1 MSLMQRMAKFWW
13 FLAALTAIAIG
24 VGLALWRAPH
34 SVDLPLDDSPVSGTP
49 PAPMPAPPTLAQAAG
64 VEPAPPPGL
73 NATQWQALRSELA
86 GRPDELRR
94 VVDYLSFSDRL
105 QQFRDCKAV
114 DRKALA
120 AEIDRSI
127 DERLRQRELSA
138 GEARLI
144 KIAVLQELLPD
155 EAQREAALLAWE
167 AAQRAAAKPDLGVAA
182 READFQ
188 RRQAGIVA
196 AWQAQPAAQRDPQ
209 ALERELEALRR
220 SSFSSPTP
228 R

>member
-13 FLAALTAIAIG
+13 FVAALAAIAIG

-34 SVDLPLDDSPVSGTP
+34 SVDLPLDDGPVSGTP
-49 PAPMPAPPTLAQAAG
+49 PVPMPAPPTLAKA
-64 VEPAPPPGL
+64 VPDPAPPPGL
-73 NATQWQALRSELA
+73 DATQWQSLRHELA

-105 QQFRDCKAV
+105 QQVRDGKAV
-114 DRKALA
+114 DRKTLA

-167 AAQRAAAKPDLGVAA
+167 AAQRAAAKPDLAVAA

-209 ALERELEALRR
+209 ALERELEALRQ
-220 SSFSSPTP
+220 SSFSTTP

>member
-1 MSLMQRMAKFWW
+1 MGMAQRMVKLLW
-13 FLAALTAIAIG
+13 FLAALAAVAIG

-34 SVDLPLDDSPVSGTP
+34 SVDLPVDDSPVSGTP
-49 PAPMPAPPTLAQAAG
+49 PAPMPAPPTLAQAAP
-64 VEPAPPPGL
+64 EPASPPPGL
-73 NATQWQALRSELA
+73 NAEQWVSLRRELA
-86 GRPDELRR
+86 HRPDELRR

-105 QQFRDCKAV
+105 QHFRDGTAA

-120 AEIDRSI
+120 AVIDRSI
-127 DERLRQRELSA
+127 NERLRQRELGA

-155 EAQREAALLAWE
+155 ETQREAALQAWE
-167 AAQRAAAKPDLGVAA
+167 TAQRAAAKPDLAVAA

-188 RRQAGIVA
+188 RRQAEIVA
-196 AWQAQPAAQRDPQ
+196 AWQAQPARQRDPQ
-209 ALERELEALRR
+209 ALERELEALRL
-220 SSFSSPTP
+220 SSFSTTP

>member
-1 MSLMQRMAKFWW
+1 MA
-13 FLAALTAIAIG
+13 
-24 VGLALWRAPH
+24 V
-34 SVDLPLDDSPVSGTP
+34 
-49 PAPMPAPPTLAQAAG
+49 PAPRT
-64 VEPAPPPGL
+64 
-73 NATQWQALRSELA
+73 
-86 GRPDELRR
+86 RPDELRR

-105 QQFRDCKAV
+105 RHFRDDPAA

-120 AEIDRSI
+120 AGIDRSI

-155 EAQREAALLAWE
+155 DAQRQAALQAWE
-167 AAQRAAAKPDLGVAA
+167 TALRAAEKPDLALAA

-188 RRQAGIVA
+188 RRQAEIVA
-196 AWQAQPAAQRDPQ
+196 AWQARPAAQRDPR
-209 ALERELEALRR
+209 ALERELDALRQ
-220 SSFSSPTP
+220 SSFSTTH

>member
-1 MSLMQRMAKFWW
+1 MSVVRRMAKFLW
-13 FLAALTAIAIG
+13 FVAALAAMAIG

-34 SVDLPLDDSPVSGTP
+34 SVDLPMDDSPISGTP
-49 PAPMPAPPTLAQAAG
+49 PAPMPAPPTLAKAA
-64 VEPAPPPGL
+64 PDPAAPPPGL
-73 NATQWQALRSELA
+73 NAAQWQSLRSELA
-86 GRPDELRR
+86 GRPDELQR

-105 QQFRDCKAV
+105 RHFRDDPAA

-155 EAQREAALLAWE
+155 D
-167 AAQRAAAKPDLGVAA
+167 AQRAAALQAWETAQRAAEKPDLALAA
-182 READFQ
+182 REAAFQ
-188 RRQAGIVA
+188 RRQAEIVA
-196 AWQAQPAAQRDPQ
+196 AWQARPAGQRDPQ
-209 ALERELEALRR
+209 ALERELDALRQ
-220 SSFSSPTP
+220 SSFSTTS

>member
-13 FLAALTAIAIG
+13 FVAALAAIAIG

-34 SVDLPLDDSPVSGTP
+34 SVDLPLDDGPVSGTP
-49 PAPMPAPPTLAQAAG
+49 PVPMPAPPTLAKA
-64 VEPAPPPGL
+64 VPDPAPPPGL
-73 NATQWQALRSELA
+73 DAMQWQSLRHELA

-105 QQFRDCKAV
+105 RHFRDDPAA

-138 GEARLI
+138 GEARLV

-155 EAQREAALLAWE
+155 DAQRQAALQAWE
-167 AAQRAAAKPDLGVAA
+167 TALRAAEKPDLALAA

-188 RRQAGIVA
+188 RRQAEIVA
-196 AWQAQPAAQRDPQ
+196 AWQARPAAQRDPR
-209 ALERELEALRR
+209 ALERELDALRQ
-220 SSFSSPTP
+220 SSFSTTH